1 MLHQNAPPSRPP
13 SRPGSRR
20 QRTAAIQDDARWR
33 AVLSRDR
40 AADGSFVYSVSTTGI
55 YCRPS
60 CPARRPRPGN
70 VRFHAT
76 PAEAE
81 GAGFRACRRCRP
93 SGPSPE
99 AGRQRVVERVCRLIE
114 GSAAIPA
121 LGELAQA
128 CALSPSHLHRLFKAA
143 TGLTPKGY
151 AEAHRRM
158 RIADALGRPETV
170 TMAAYSAG
178 FASSSGFYR
187 HADAALGMTP
197 TQYRRGAADT
207 ALRFALG
214 SCSLGAVL
222 VAASARGICA
232 VLLGDSGAALGREL
246 AQRFPAADRQADP
259 ALAGVL
265 AEVVATIEDPRRS
278 IASGLP
284 LDIRGTAFQQRV
296 WQELRRIASGRT
308 LSYGEL
314 AARIGAP
321 RAVRAVARACAA
333 NALAV
338 LIPCHRVVAQ
348 GGGLSGYRWG
358 VARKRALLE
367 REARA
372 RTD

>member
-1 MLHQNAPPSRPP
+1 M
-13 SRPGSRR
+13 
-20 QRTAAIQDDARWR
+20 
-33 AVLSRDR
+33 
-40 AADGSFVYSVSTTGI
+40 
-55 YCRPS
+55 
-60 CPARRPRPGN
+60 
-70 VRFHAT
+70 
-76 PAEAE
+76 
-81 GAGFRACRRCRP
+81 
-93 SGPSPE
+93 
-99 AGRQRVVERVCRLIE
+99 VERVCRLIE

-121 LGELAQA
+121 LGELARA

-151 AEAHRRM
+151 AEAHRRT
-158 RIADALGRPETV
+158 RIAEALGRPETV

-187 HADAALGMTP
+187 HAGAALGMTP
-197 TQYRRGAADT
+197 TQYRRGAAD
-207 ALRFALG
+207 AAIRFALG
-214 SCSLGAVL
+214 SSSLGAVL

-232 VLLGDSGAALGREL
+232 VLLGGSGAALEREL
-246 AQRFPAADRQADP
+246 AQRFPGTVRQADP
-259 ALAGVL
+259 ALATVL

-278 IASGLP
+278 TTSGLP

-308 LSYGEL
+308 VSYGEL
-314 AARIGAP
+314 AKRIGAP
-321 RAVRAVARACAA
+321 SAVRAVASACAA

-358 VARKRALLE
+358 LARKRALLE

-372 RTD
+372 RED